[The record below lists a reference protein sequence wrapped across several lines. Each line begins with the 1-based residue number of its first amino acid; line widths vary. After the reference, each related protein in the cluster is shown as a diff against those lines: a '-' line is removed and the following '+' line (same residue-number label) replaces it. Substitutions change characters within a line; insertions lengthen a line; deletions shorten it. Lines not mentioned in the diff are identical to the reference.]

1 MDIQKPTRTFV
12 SESLKITSWES
23 IKPFFYDLLQREIES
38 KDDFLKWLKDKSE
51 LEAVIEE
58 EAAWRYIKMT
68 IDTRD
73 EALTKDYTFFVTK
86 IQPELAPLENQL
98 NEKLVSIPFTN
109 ELSKEESYHIYFR
122 SVRKALE
129 LFRQENVAIEAEL
142 NEKSQ
147 LFGSIT
153 AAQTIEHNGE
163 KLTMQKAAALL
174 RENDESLRKT
184 IFEKMTLRRRE
195 DIDKLNDLYSEL
207 IQKRHQLAINAGFM
221 NYRDYKFQELGR
233 FDYTK
238 EDCFEF
244 HRAIKTLIVPLVK
257 NIQLSKLQKMK
268 KKAFKPWDTEVDP
281 SGLPP
286 LKPFSKGSDL
296 LRGTINIFKRIDPYF
311 ADCIATMN
319 EMKHLDLDSKEGKAP
334 GGYNYPLYEI
344 GVPFIFMNAVG
355 TQNDLVTMVHEGGHA
370 IHSFLNRNLE
380 LTAFKNIP
388 SEVAELASMSM
399 ELLSMREWNEFYK
412 DDSDLKRAQR
422 DQLESIL
429 KILPW
434 IAQIDEFQHWVYEN
448 PTHSINERHQQWLQI
463 SNEYSTGLTDWT
475 GYEDMQEVSW
485 QRQLHLFE
493 VPFYYIEYGIAQL
506 GALGIWKNSLVN
518 FDQAIENYKKAL
530 QLGYTK
536 SMPKIYEAAG
546 IQFNFSAD
554 YLKKLATFLETSLA
568 ELKN

>member
-1 MDIQKPTRTFV
+1 
-12 SESLKITSWES
+12 
-23 IKPFFYDLLQREIES
+23 
-38 KDDFLKWLKDKSE
+38 
-51 LEAVIEE
+51 
-58 EAAWRYIKMT
+58 
-68 IDTRD
+68 
-73 EALTKDYTFFVTK
+73 
-86 IQPELAPLENQL
+86 
-98 NEKLVSIPFTN
+98 
-109 ELSKEESYHIYFR
+109 
-122 SVRKALE
+122 
-129 LFRQENVAIEAEL
+129 
-142 NEKSQ
+142 
-147 LFGSIT
+147 
-153 AAQTIEHNGE
+153 
-163 KLTMQKAAALL
+163 MQKAAALL
-174 RENDESLRKT
+174 RENDESPRKT